1 MTRLGWSILA
11 LILLAVAGFASLLS
25 FDGAERTRRAVAAR
39 EEAPPVDAAPA
50 PAPGELVVPVAGYPR
65 AALRD
70 HWGDPR
76 DGGARAHTGIDLM
89 APAGTPVVAAAP
101 GRVEKLFL
109 SNAGGTTLYQ
119 RSPDRRLAFYYA
131 HLAGYAPGI
140 AEGQR
145 VRAGQTLGYVGDSG
159 NAGAGNYHLHFGISR
174 MAQDD
179 RWWQG
184 QAVDPYPLLAR
195 GARSR

>member
-11 LILLAVAGFASLLS
+11 IILLAMAGFASLLS

-39 EEAPPVDAAPA
+39 AEPPPVEAAPVA
-50 PAPGELVVPVAGYPR
+50 AASGLTLPVAGYDR
-65 AALRD
+65 GELRD

-76 DGGARAHTGIDLM
+76 DGGTRAHTGIDLM

-109 SNAGGTTLYQ
+109 SNAGGTALYQ
-119 RSPDRRLAFYYA
+119 RSPDRRWTYYYA

-159 NAGAGNYHLHFGISR
+159 NAGAGNYHLHFGVTR
-174 MAQDD
+174 TTPDQ
-179 RWWQG
+179 RWYQG
-184 QAVDPYPLLAR
+184 QAIDPYPLLAA

>member
-1 MTRLGWSILA
+1 MTRLGWSILG
-11 LILLAVAGFASLLS
+11 LILVLVAGFASLLS
-25 FDGAERTRRAVAAR
+25 FDGAGRTGRAVAAR
-39 EEAPPVDAAPA
+39 DAAAPRRDVAAPA
-50 PAPGELVVPVAGYPR
+50 AGGLVVPVANYPL

-70 HWGDPR
+70 NWGDPR
-76 DGGARAHTGIDLM
+76 DGGARSHTGLDLM

-109 SNAGGTTLYQ
+109 SEAGGTTLYQ
-119 RSPDRRLAFYYA
+119 RSPDRRLTFYYA

-174 MAQDD
+174 TTPDE
-179 RWWQG
+179 RWYQG

-195 GARSR
+195 AARSR

>member
-1 MTRLGWSILA
+1 MTRLGWSILG
-11 LILLAVAGFASLLS
+11 LILVLVAGFASLLS
-25 FDGAERTRRAVAAR
+25 FDGAGRTGRAVAAR
-39 EEAPPVDAAPA
+39 D
-50 PAPGELVVPVAGYPR
+50 
-65 AALRD
+65 
-70 HWGDPR
+70 
-76 DGGARAHTGIDLM
+76 
-89 APAGTPVVAAAP
+89 AAAP

-109 SNAGGTTLYQ
+109 SEAGGTTLYQ
-119 RSPDRRLAFYYA
+119 RSPDRRLTFYYA

-174 MAQDD
+174 TTPDE
-179 RWWQG
+179 RWYQG

-195 GARSR
+195 AARSR